1 MFFQLISFGDFPN
14 SLTALVL
21 KNIQE
26 YIPEFEV
33 EILTYQDSLK
43 DLKEK
48 FSKYDFSK
56 VKINYEIIPEK
67 VLDYNADKLQYT
79 KPKSQN
85 AFIYRIKRL
94 YELKKTHKFITI
106 LDNDIFI
113 KRSFLNYFNE
123 FVESGKTVGASTEFF
138 SDKESVL
145 ANKLENDN
153 FKPEYCYFMNFGFAF
168 FNLQKLPSSFEQFK
182 KEFLEDVRRFTVY
195 DQSWFSKVI
204 PDSDKLILPNLQ
216 LVPWA
221 LNWFEKEIDR
231 PDFIMHARVNQIDL
245 NKTSVIH
252 FTPLPVIDN
261 VAEMLNIKDKS
272 TKNHFNK
279 YLIIIKYYPEFYEFA
294 KKYKTELGS
303 AFSKIENVAITL
315 KQFYNKNKF
324 IIENDFYSL
333 LKNSDYYKK
342 YKTRII
348 SKLLTGYEY
357 DIR

>member
-14 SLTALVL
+14 NLTPLVL

-48 FSKYDFSK
+48 FFKYNFSK
-56 VKINYEIIPEK
+56 VKVNYEIIPEK
-67 VLDYNADKLQYT
+67 VFDYDAEKLQYT

-94 YELKKTHKFITI
+94 YDLKKTHKFIPI
-106 LDNDIFI
+106 LDNDVFI

-123 FVESGKTVGASTEFF
+123 FVESGKIVGATTEFF
-138 SDKESVL
+138 SDVCSIL
-145 ANKLENDN
+145 TNGLDIQN
-153 FKPEYCYFMNFGFAF
+153 FKPEYCYFMNVGCAF

-182 KEFLEDVRRFTVY
+182 KEFLEDPRRFTVF

-216 LVPWA
+216 LVPWS
-221 LNWFEKEIDR
+221 LKWFEDRIDR
-231 PDFIMHARVNQIDL
+231 PDFIMHARVNQINL

-252 FTPLPVIDN
+252 FTPLPVIDD
-261 VAEMLNIKDKS
+261 AKKMLNIFDKS
-272 TKNHFNK
+272 SENNFNK
-279 YLIIIKYYPEFYEFA
+279 YLIIIKYYSEFYEFA
-294 KKYKTELGS
+294 KKYKTELG
-303 AFSKIENVAITL
+303 AVFDKIEYIATTVN
-315 KQFYNKNKF
+315 QFYNKYKIIIDLKF
-324 IIENDFYSL
+324 FNL
-333 LKNSDYYKK
+333 LKNSFIKVNKVSLISNLTSKK
-342 YKTRII
+342 EK
-348 SKLLTGYEY
+348 
-357 DIR
+357 